1 MCQNFCHIHPGLENF
16 FNCLKIPSV
25 LVPGI
30 KNDYSFNF
38 FSIDCLIKL
47 FEVQKNET
55 TGIMLTS
62 FFKTLLKET
71 LFISPKTLLEPT
83 STKIFFKNF
92 DDTLTKRKI
101 KAKKVFE
108 IFGKVAFQRVCI
120 AMFSSIWKKKIATET
135 ERKDTCFIENLENN
149 CSKTSLKLSN
159 SKFMVK
165 ILI

>member
-47 FEVQKNET
+47 FEVQKSET

-62 FFKTLLKET
+62 FFKTLSKET
-71 LFISPKTLLEPT
+71 LFIRPKTLLEPT

-120 AMFSSIWKKKIATET
+120 AMFSFIWKKRDSDRDREKGYLLH
-135 ERKDTCFIENLENN
+135 RKLRELLF
-149 CSKTSLKLSN
+149 
-159 SKFMVK
+159 
-165 ILI
+165 